1 MEEGNTGGLCVGTT
15 VDIERTDGRVHSAT
29 CSAINPATRTA
40 TVEWFEKGDTKG
52 KEVDFD
58 AVFALN
64 PDLAPQNATE
74 FKHPGAP
81 PKLLSQ
87 LPHHTDADEDDDQTS
102 TSDGEL
108 SDYVVPPVTHHHHHL
123 PTSTS
128 AVLNRGPTTRASG
141 RILRNSQ
148 STTNAHQLMRP
159 PPTAASATQHQYLQQ
174 YQQQQQQQGF
184 LSPLPAG
191 GIGTS
196 SSQLPRPPAV
206 STQVARSQSA
216 SRLTMHTRNTQPG
229 KSKAVNPPRQSFLTR
244 GQQNGAGGKQPGA
257 GGAGP
262 QPARSIENIAA
273 TAATVSKG
281 ATQNSRRRSTN
292 VSSVVKEVDRIQR
305 NREERR
311 LKQALQKEEKEALM
325 NIDPDNANWEFQC
338 MIREFRQTLEFR
350 TLRDGDALE
359 EHQITVAVR
368 KRPLN
373 KKENNKKEIDV
384 VTIPKKDTLI
394 VHEPRTKV
402 DLTKYLDNQNFRFD
416 YAFDDSCSNELVYK
430 YTARPLVC
438 TVFEGGMAT
447 CFAYG
452 QTGSGKTH
460 TMGGEFQGKSQ
471 DVSKGV
477 YAMAARDVFS
487 YLSSKKFAH
496 LNLQVS
502 ASFFEIY
509 SGKVFD
515 LLNEKNKLRVL
526 EDGKQVVQ
534 VVGLVERVCANPAD
548 VLQLI
553 QIGSMARTS
562 GQTAANNQS
571 SRSHAVFQIILRN
584 TDRVDRSGATQN
596 YRLHGKFSLID
607 LAGNERGADTS
618 SANRQTRME
627 SAEINKSLLALKEC
641 IRALGKRGAHLP
653 FRASKLTQVLRDSFI
668 GDKSKTCM
676 IAMISPGLSS
686 CEHTLNTLR
695 YADRVK
701 ELGAAEGGVDG
712 APKMSPDDYD
722 PEANGGLNTD
732 YSRLTSFNEG
742 EMSAEQQVFQVA
754 MSAVQEAEE
763 EVVELHG
770 QYFAHRDNMDKM
782 LIPLYQMTNEI
793 DYDVDAYAQ
802 QLEGVVTEN
811 IEWWQQLKERVAKLR
826 RQLEEEEKI
835 HNQHVP
841 KHK

>member
-1 MEEGNTGGLCVGTT
+1 MALCVIYYYYFIIVFVAMKMDEARYGGLCVGVA

-29 CSAINPATRTA
+29 CSAINVASRTA

-52 KEVDFD
+52 KEVDFE
-58 AVFALN
+58 ALFSLN
-64 PDLAPQNATE
+64 PDLAPQNAPE
-74 FKHPGAP
+74 FKHPAAP
-81 PKLLSQ
+81 PTKLHS
-87 LPHHTDADEDDDQTS
+87 
-102 TSDGEL
+102 
-108 SDYVVPPVTHHHHHL
+108 
-123 PTSTS
+123 
-128 AVLNRGPTTRASG
+128 
-141 RILRNSQ
+141 
-148 STTNAHQLMRP
+148 
-159 PPTAASATQHQYLQQ
+159 
-174 YQQQQQQQGF
+174 
-184 LSPLPAG
+184 
-191 GIGTS
+191 
-196 SSQLPRPPAV
+196 
-206 STQVARSQSA
+206 
-216 SRLTMHTRNTQPG
+216 RNTQLG
-229 KSKAVNPPRQSFLTR
+229 KSKDGKMPRQSYMTR
-244 GQQNGAGGKQPGA
+244 NNLQQNGAKQTITNLPE
-257 GGAGP
+257 
-262 QPARSIENIAA
+262 PARSIENI
-273 TAATVSKG
+273 AATVSKG
-281 ATQNSRRRSTN
+281 ATQNSRRRSN
-292 VSSVVKEVDRIQR
+292 VVKEVDRIQR

-311 LKQALQKEEKEALM
+311 MKQAIQKEEKEALM
-325 NIDPDNANWEFQC
+325 NIDPNNPNWEFQS

-350 TLRDGDALE
+350 TLRDGDSLE

-373 KKENNKKEIDV
+373 KKEINKKEIDV
-384 VTIPKKDTLI
+384 ITIPKKDTLI

-438 TVFEGGMAT
+438 TIFEGGMAT

-460 TMGGEFQGKSQ
+460 TMGGEFQGKNQ
-471 DVSKGV
+471 DVSKGI

-487 YLSSKKFAH
+487 YLGSKKFAH

-515 LLNEKNKLRVL
+515 LLNNKNKLRVL

-534 VVGLVERVCANPAD
+534 VVGLVEKTCQSPND
-548 VLQLI
+548 VLQII
-553 QIGSMARTS
+553 QMGSSARTS

-584 TDRVDRSGATQN
+584 TDRIDRSGGTQN

-701 ELGAAEGGVDG
+701 ELGTGDSPEDG
-712 APKMSPDDYD
+712 PKASLEDYD
-722 PEANGGLNTD
+722 PEANGGHHSTD
-732 YSRLTSFNEG
+732 FSRLASINEA
-742 EMSAEQQVFQVA
+742 EMSAEQQQFQVA

-802 QLEGVVTEN
+802 QLEGVVHEN
-811 IEWWQQLKERVAKLR
+811 IEWWLQLKERVVKLR

-841 KHK
+841 SHQKK